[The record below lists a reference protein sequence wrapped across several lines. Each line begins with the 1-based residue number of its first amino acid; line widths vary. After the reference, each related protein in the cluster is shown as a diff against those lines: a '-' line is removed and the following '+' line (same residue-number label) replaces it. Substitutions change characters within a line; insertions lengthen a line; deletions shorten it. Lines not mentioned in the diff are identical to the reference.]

1 MSISSVSNLSPSVVA
16 WGSDWFRIGISGS
29 SSNRLVYAFCLGP
42 NFPTTRTRA
51 ICFMPNT
58 FPIELSDIFPAVP
71 KQMYSSP
78 LWCYKPFSD
87 SAWTFDAT
95 SHSILS
101 RVLRT
106 RLDYLTASK
115 INHSKDRIWNPVL
128 CSQLMN
134 KLTIDLKS
142 FCLFPLVCM
151 SDSYLKRE
159 PDHKSSLHC
168 CVMMKLVYKQVSF
181 PFSFVSFFPYAT
193 TCLPVLLSCSCF
205 PFRFSILILSPSA
218 LLFVPN
224 TIYIYIHL
232 HTYLKCCPGGL
243 TSART
248 HS

>member
-1 MSISSVSNLSPSVVA
+1 MLVKKHRRDLSNPEPHLH
-16 WGSDWFRIGISGS
+16 
-29 SSNRLVYAFCLGP
+29 
-42 NFPTTRTRA
+42 TRTCA
-51 ICFMPNT
+51 FCFMPNI

-78 LWCYKPFSD
+78 LWCYEPFSA

-95 SHSILS
+95 SCSILS
-101 RVLRT
+101 RVPRT
-106 RLDYLTASK
+106 RLDCLTASK
-115 INHSKDRIWNPVL
+115 INYSKDRIWNPVL
-128 CSQLMN
+128 CSELTN

-205 PFRFSILILSPSA
+205 LFRFYILILSPSA

-224 TIYIYIHL
+224 TIYIYIHISKNDL
-232 HTYLKCCPGGL
+232 WLTRLMWLSRLIWISLGFSGLACAHLAYL
-243 TSART
+243 A
-248 HS
+248 